1 MEENLYELDLQ
12 DMIEEIDCVMTL
24 LNGVKAS
31 LIRQAIGVQGKGLK
45 RKPWTGYEVS
55 SADCCASVKR
65 RLTVCREMILAIRKK
80 VGD

>member
-1 MEENLYELDLQ
+1 MEDNLYEFDLES
-12 DMIEEIDCVMTL
+12 MIEEIDCVMTL
-24 LNGVKAS
+24 LNGVKVS
-31 LIRQAIGVQGKGLK
+31 LINQKVGVQGKGLK

-65 RLTVCREMILAIRKK
+65 RLTVCREMLLAIRKK